1 MKQLALMII
10 LLSLML
16 GAGAQERKKAL
27 PAEVEKV
34 EGVPVFIFSLPDSK
48 YEEVGKAFKAGHII
62 KVAVNE
68 NVTVR
73 EKAVQLV
80 QKALGRKDKDKIP
93 AFDAIIMDL
102 YKEKAYAIKFVN
114 KDNPLKAHVK
124 NYEGVPVY
132 FFSKPVGDY
141 EVVTSLDADY
151 SVRAARNLLLDK
163 IESMID
169 RTLDKEKE
177 GKISH
182 FDAVIIS
189 PDDLSETL
197 IRFK

>member
-1 MKQLALMII
+1 MKRLTLMIVF
-10 LLSLML
+10 L
-16 GAGAQERKKAL
+16 GLIVSAGAQEKKKAL

-34 EGVPVFIFSLPDSK
+34 EGVPVFIFSLPAAK
-48 YEEVGKAFKAGHII
+48 YTEVGKAFTAGHII
-62 KVAVNE
+62 KVAVND

-80 QKALGRKDKDKIP
+80 QKALERKDKGKFP
-93 AFDAIIMDL
+93 TFDAIIMDL
-102 YKEKAYAIKFVN
+102 YKEKAYAIKFES
-114 KDNPLKAHVK
+114 KDSLLKAYVK
-124 NYEGVPVY
+124 DYEGVPVY

-141 EVVTSLDADY
+141 EIVATLDADY

-177 GKISH
+177 GKTGH

-189 PDDLSETL
+189 PDNLSETL